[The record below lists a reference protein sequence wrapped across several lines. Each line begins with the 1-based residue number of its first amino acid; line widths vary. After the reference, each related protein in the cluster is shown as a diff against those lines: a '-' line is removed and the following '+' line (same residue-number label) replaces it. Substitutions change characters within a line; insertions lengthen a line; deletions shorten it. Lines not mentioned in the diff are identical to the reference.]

1 MSATIVPTAAATSAE
16 PIKSSASASSS
27 PTKLNPIVSPRKPMA
42 SASASTS
49 GVSRPPDVI
58 NINTTASQQLTFT
71 LVNVNLSHANAI
83 RRVIL
88 ADIPTVVFDQITIT
102 ENTTRLNNELIK
114 QRLRCIPIH
123 VQDTDGDD
131 FEKFLSKKMS
141 VTVNEENTGEEIRYV
156 TTQHFQITQP
166 NVEVGIA
173 PGIATAATAAT
184 PARPEL
190 FKPFLYKGKP
200 YFLDV
205 ARLRPRVANVG
216 GSLVGDVFKMTAT
229 LKKATAKEDQ
239 AYNVASTCSYGF
251 TVDDDKRSLAWT
263 QEEKK
268 LKTATEP
275 PPTAAELE
283 FLKKDWFMLEGK
295 RCVKTRAE
303 DNEPNSFDFII
314 ESVGPFEN
322 KYIVQKAVQIIM
334 QELELFIGFVTNNT
348 IAIQAANTTMDECY
362 DVLMYIPSPESPWTA
377 GYTLGK
383 VIEAELHELFF
394 KPVIADESTRLT
406 FCAFHKPHPHIND
419 CYIRLAGQPKALIK
433 NMLMAAA
440 KHAIASFSIL
450 LNKFE

>member
-1 MSATIVPTAAATSAE
+1 MSA
-16 PIKSSASASSS
+16 KASRS
-27 PTKLNPIVSPRKPMA
+27 
-42 SASASTS
+42 
-49 GVSRPPDVI
+49 PDVI
-58 NINTTASQQLTFT
+58 NITTTASQQLTFT
-71 LVNVNLSHANAI
+71 LINVNLSHANAI

-88 ADIPTVVFDQITIT
+88 ADIPTVVFDNITIT

-131 FEKFLSKKMS
+131 FEKFLSKKWS
-141 VTVNEENTGEEIRYV
+141 VTVNQENTGEETRYV

-166 NVEVGIA
+166 NVDVGIA
-173 PGIATAATAAT
+173 PSSAAAPAAAAAT
-184 PARPEL
+184 PAVAMPEL
-190 FKPFLYKGKP
+190 FVPFVYKGKSH
-200 YFLDV
+200 FIDV
-205 ARLRPRVANVG
+205 VRLRPRVANVVG

-251 TVDDDKRSLAWT
+251 TVDDDKRSLAWA

-283 FLKKDWFMLEGK
+283 FLKKDWFMLDGK
-295 RCVKTRAE
+295 RCVKTRDE

-314 ESVGPFEN
+314 ESVGPFTTR
-322 KYIVQKAVQIIM
+322 YIVQKALHIVI
-334 QELELFIGFVTNNT
+334 QELELFMGFVTNNT

-362 DVLMYIPSPESPWTA
+362 DVLMYIQSPESPWTA
-377 GYTLGK
+377 GYTIGK
-383 VIEAELHELFF
+383 VIEAELHELFL
-394 KPVIADESTRLT
+394 KPIIKEESTRLT
-406 FCAFHKPHPHIND
+406 FCAFHKAHPHIND
-419 CYIRLAGQPKALIK
+419 CYIRLAGQPKSLIK
-433 NMLMAAA
+433 DMLVAAA
-440 KHAIASFSIL
+440 KHAVTSFSIL